1 MIVLGLPPNCVM
13 WLVGQSTSHEGF
25 DCNLVSVV
33 VCGVGVYRLETEM
46 MATREE
52 VNDFASFALAQL
64 ERGNATLSIDE
75 LYDLWRREHPD
86 PADHSENVAAVRGAI
101 DDFKSGDRGRPAG
114 QLSRELRE
122 EFDKAAGQ

>member
-1 MIVLGLPPNCVM
+1 
-13 WLVGQSTSHEGF
+13 
-25 DCNLVSVV
+25 
-33 VCGVGVYRLETEM
+33 

-64 ERGNATLSIDE
+64 QRGNAALSIDE
-75 LYDLWRREHPD
+75 LYDMWRREHPD
-86 PADHSENVAAVRGAI
+86 PVDHSENVAAVRGAI

-114 QLSRELRE
+114 QLSRELRK